1 MKFTNRWGGGGCR
14 SLFLKEESMGK
25 VVVVG
30 SINVDMVFT
39 SEKRPKAGETVLGNS
54 FSLIPGGKG
63 ANQAVAAGKLG
74 AESVMIGCVGSDSN
88 GEFSI
93 DNLKSVNVGTDCIDI
108 VNGVPTGVANIIV
121 AENDNSIIVIPGANY
136 EANRDVIDK
145 YKEVIL
151 SADMVLMQLEIPLE
165 TVEYVLELCK
175 KNNVKVLLNPAPA
188 VELSQ
193 SAIESA
199 SYITPN
205 EHELKIILGKN
216 CDTEEEMKKYPNKL
230 IVTLGSKGVKYF
242 DGNEMK
248 LIPSNKVEV
257 VDTTGAGDTF
267 CGALAAALVNG
278 SVLEE
283 AIRFANKA
291 AAYAITKLGAQSGMP
306 TLEQL
311 KNN

>member
-1 MKFTNRWGGGGCR
+1 
-14 SLFLKEESMGK
+14 MGK

-39 SEKRPKAGETVLGNS
+39 SDIRPKAGETVLGNT

-63 ANQAVAAGKLG
+63 ANQAVAASKLG
-74 AESVMIGCVGSDSN
+74 ADSVMIGCVGLDTN
-88 GEFSI
+88 GNFAI
-93 DNLKSVNVGTDCIDI
+93 DNLNSINVNTDFIDT
-108 VNGVPTGVANIIV
+108 VNEVPTGVANIIV

-136 EANRDVIDK
+136 AVNKSMIDK
-145 YKEVIL
+145 YKDVIL
-151 SADMVLMQLEIPLE
+151 LADMVLLQLEIPQE
-165 TVEYVLELCK
+165 TVEYTLELCK
-175 KNNVKVLLNPAPA
+175 SNNVKVLLNPAPA
-188 VELSQ
+188 VELS
-193 SAIESA
+193 SSMIENA
-199 SYITPN
+199 TYITPN
-205 EHELKIILGKN
+205 EHELKVILGKD

-230 IVTLGSKGVKYF
+230 IVTLGAKGVKYF

-248 LIPSNKVEV
+248 LVPSYKVEV

-267 CGALAAALVNG
+267 CGALAAALVRGDN
-278 SVLEE
+278 LED

-311 KNN
+311 MND